1 MAAVGLMFLASGI
14 VAAASEL
21 MAGTLADRLGRRR
34 VLLASTA
41 AGVMTSSALAVLI
54 GAAAP
59 VWSIMLTYIIR
70 RAMSTMLQ
78 PAISAMVADL
88 TPPRMLTETY
98 ALLRVGGNVG
108 FAAGPAIGGY
118 LASFVPYS
126 WLFGFAALTSVLT
139 MLLIVFLL
147 QESSTGQGRRVGL
160 SGALLAARDRK
171 FLLFCALSLLVFTN
185 MGQLGSTLSVF
196 AVDHLGF
203 STAQYGLLLTFNG
216 LLVVLFQYPVARG
229 AGRLL
234 RHRGLMLG
242 AILYAW
248 GYFSLSWVRGF
259 NWALGSI
266 VLITAGEVVFS
277 PLTSS
282 VVAEQAPLDE
292 RGRYMGLFGLSQT
305 IGIAVGPLLGG
316 LLLDGYMERPMFVW
330 GTVGLVSF
338 AASAGFH
345 FWGRSRQ
352 VKT

>member
-1 MAAVGLMFLASGI
+1 MVMVGLMFLASGI
-14 VAAASEL
+14 AAAASEL
-21 MAGTLADRLGRRR
+21 MAGTLVDRLGRRR
-34 VLLASTA
+34 VLLASTG
-41 AGVMTSSALAVLI
+41 AGVLLSSGLAALI
-54 GAAAP
+54 GAGAP
-59 VWSIMLTYIIR
+59 VWGIMLTYIAR

-88 TPPRMLTETY
+88 TPPRMLTEAY
-98 ALLRVGGNVG
+98 AVLRVGGNIG

-126 WLFGFAALTSVLT
+126 WLFGFAALTSALT
-139 MLLIVFLL
+139 LLLIVFLL
-147 QESSTGQGRRVGL
+147 GESSTGQGKRVGL
-160 SGALLAARDRK
+160 GGALLAAQNRT
-171 FLLFCALSLLVFTN
+171 FLLFCILSLLVFTN

-229 AGRLL
+229 VGRLL

-242 AILYAW
+242 AVLYAW
-248 GYFSLSWVRGF
+248 GYFSLAWVRRF

-277 PLTSS
+277 PLTTS
-282 VVAEQAPLDE
+282 VVAEQAPLHQ

-316 LLLDGYMERPMFVW
+316 MLLDGFTERPLFVW
-330 GTVGLVSF
+330 GTIGLVSF
-338 AASAGFH
+338 AAAAGFH
-345 FWGRSRQ
+345 FWGRSGQR
-352 VKT
+352 